1 MKQHEAISIINE
13 AQKPDMSH
21 FPPDDLIPAPENNLL
36 YDGFNPWAD
45 DDDNALYCSI
55 KAEGI
60 REPLHVTRDRVIL
73 SGHRRHAAARLLRLS
88 KVPVIVTEHVYRLLH
103 PNERL
108 SLLADYNKQRDKSY
122 AERLRETLQGID
134 PDEAYERLVYD
145 RDRRERE
152 IESNVALGAVKKRA
166 KITTK
171 SFLLAAQKVIEL
183 ERPYWPLTV
192 RRVHYLLLNNP
203 PLTHDTK
210 PDSVYINEQKSYKK
224 LSDLLIRARLAG
236 DVGMDSI
243 EDETRP
249 ITTITTWTDAAAF
262 VKDESRHF
270 LRGYR
275 RDLLRGQQNHI
286 EILVEKNAIRRH
298 IEKVAEEYG
307 IPCSTGR
314 GYSSLTP
321 RWELVKRFVHSKKAR
336 LVLLILSD
344 FDPDGE
350 EIAASFPRSLRDDF
364 GISNLTA
371 HKVALS
377 GDDVRKY
384 NLPSDMKAK
393 KSSPN
398 YKKFVERHGVHVA
411 ELDAAPVTLLQDK
424 LRDAIQ
430 ASLDMDIF
438 RAELDKERMDAAEIL
453 ATKKIVVETLK
464 GGLK

>member
-1 MKQHEAISIINE
+1 MKHEAFSIINE
-13 AQKPDMSH
+13 TKKRDMSD
-21 FPPDDLIPAPENNLL
+21 FSPDDLIPAPENNLL

-60 REPLHVTRDRVIL
+60 REPLHVTSDRVIL
-73 SGHRRHAAARLLRLS
+73 SGHRRHAAAKLLKLS
-88 KVPVIVTEHVYRLLH
+88 QVPVIVTGDIYRTLH

-122 AERLRETLQGID
+122 AERLREALQGIR
-134 PDEAYERLVYD
+134 PDEAYDRLIED
-145 RDRRERE
+145 RDLRHR
-152 IESNVALGAVKKRA
+152 NVENNVTLGAVKKRA
-166 KITTK
+166 KITTRG
-171 SFLLAAQKVIEL
+171 FLLAAQRVIEL

-192 RRVHYLLLNNP
+192 RRVHYLLLNDP
-203 PLTHDTK
+203 PLTHEKK
-210 PDSVYINEQKSYKK
+210 PESVYTNEQKSYKK
-224 LSDLLIRARLAG
+224 LSDLLIRARLTG
-236 DVGMDSI
+236 DVDMNSI

-249 ITTITTWTDAAAF
+249 ITTVTTWTDAAAF
-262 VKDESRHF
+262 VKDETRHF

-298 IEKVAEEYG
+298 IETVAEEYG

-377 GDDVRKY
+377 GDDVREY
-384 NLPSDMKAK
+384 NLPCNMDAK
-393 KSSPN
+393 PSSPN

-424 LRDAIQ
+424 LREAIQ
-430 ASLDMDIF
+430 ACLDMEIF
-438 RAELDKERMDAAEIL
+438 RAELDKERKDAAEIQ
-453 ATKKIVVETLK
+453 ATKQIVLETLK
-464 GGLK
+464 K

>member
-1 MKQHEAISIINE
+1 MKQHEALDIND
-13 AQKPDMSH
+13 AQKPDMSY
-21 FPPDDLIPAPENNLL
+21 FSPDDLIPAPENNLL

-45 DDDNALYCSI
+45 DDDNALYASI

-60 REPLHVTRDRVIL
+60 REPLHVTSDRVIL
-73 SGHRRHAAARLLRLS
+73 SGHRRHAVAKLLKLS
-88 KVPVIVTEHVYRLLH
+88 QVPVILTEHVYRLLH
-103 PNERL
+103 PDARL

-134 PDEAYERLVYD
+134 PDEAYSRLIED
-145 RDRRERE
+145 RDLRHRSV
-152 IESNVALGAVKKRA
+152 ESNVALGAVKKRA
-166 KITTK
+166 RITTRG
-171 SFLLAAQKVIEL
+171 FLRAAQKVIEL

-203 PLTHDTK
+203 PLTHDKK
-210 PDSVYINEQKSYKK
+210 PDSTYTNEQKSYKK

-236 DVGMDSI
+236 DVDMNSI

-249 ITTITTWTDAAAF
+249 IATVTTWTDAAAF
-262 VKDESRHF
+262 VKDETGHF

-298 IEKVAEEYG
+298 IETVAEEYG

-336 LVLLILSD
+336 LILLILSD

-377 GDDVRKY
+377 GDDVRAY
-384 NLPSDMKAK
+384 NLPCDMSAK
-393 KSSPN
+393 PSSPN

-411 ELDAAPVTLLQDK
+411 ELDAAPVALLQDK
-424 LRDAIQ
+424 LREAIE
-430 ASLDMDIF
+430 SCLDMEIF
-438 RAELDKERMDAAEIL
+438 RAELDKERQDAAEIQ
-453 ATKKIVVETLK
+453 ATKQIVLETLK
-464 GGLK
+464 GDSI